1 MLPICQSLQ
10 VPKYWQAAHA
20 QLQHVK
26 QPGGML
32 VAAWHHMHV
41 YASLGLYMAGCIWLC
56 CRQGTGQHAPCHAT
70 QGLLLRLEA

>member
-1 MLPICQSLQ
+1 
-10 VPKYWQAAHA
+10 
-20 QLQHVK
+20 
-26 QPGGML
+26 ML

-56 CRQGTGQHAPCHAT
+56 CRQGMGKHAPCHAT